1 MKQKPSVYPRIT
13 ITLKDQFENTLYE
26 REAPYFDIA
35 ELFLADAEKEWYD
48 KKEGVQDYVAKY
60 L

>member
-1 MKQKPSVYPRIT
+1 MKQKPSVYPQIT
-13 ITLKDQFENTLYE
+13 ITLKDQLGNVLYE
-26 REAPYFDIA
+26 REESSFDIA
-35 ELFLADAEKEWYD
+35 EQFLADAERVWYD